1 MKKQFKPSKTIL
13 TAGPSISSTE
23 IKYVLDA
30 VKNGWN
36 EKYDYYIQKF
46 SEEFAKYI
54 GVKYA
59 WPTSSGTGALHAAI
73 LALDIK
79 KGDEVIIPEITFAA
93 SANVVE
99 YVGAKPVFV
108 DVERDTWTIDPKDVE
123 KKITKKTKAIMPVH
137 IYGNV
142 SDMGGITRLAKKY
155 KLKVIE
161 DACPSIG
168 AEYKNKKTGNLSDIA
183 AFSFQGA
190 KIMVT
195 GEGGMVVTNN
205 RSLYE
210 KAKYWGNHAKDNN
223 KIFWH
228 TDIGYM
234 YRMANLLAALGLG
247 QLERIDEFV
256 DKKRKIFKWYQNRL
270 GDIEGISLNFERK
283 GTKSIYWMSS
293 IILNK
298 NFGMNRD
305 GVMAELKKRKID
317 TRPFFYPLSMF
328 PMWKESNTPN
338 AHHVGLN
345 GINLPSGVMLKE
357 VEVDYICQQIRNV
370 LKINSK

>member
-1 MKKQFKPSKTIL
+1 MATNYKPKKTIL
-13 TAGPSISSTE
+13 TAGPSISNKE

-36 EKYDYYIQKF
+36 ENYDYYIQKF

-59 WPTSSGTGALHAAI
+59 WPTSSGTGALHIAI

-108 DVERDTWTIDPKDVE
+108 DVERDTWTLDPKELE

-142 SDMGGITRLAKKY
+142 ADMGPVNKIAKKHGI
-155 KLKVIE
+155 KVIE

-168 AEYKNKKTGNLSDIA
+168 AEYNGKKTGNLSDIA

-195 GEGGMVVTNN
+195 GEGGMIVTNN
-205 RSLYE
+205 ANLYD
-210 KAKYWGNHAKDNN
+210 KARFWGNHAKDS
-223 KIFWH
+223 KKVFWH
-228 TDIGYM
+228 TEVGYM

-247 QLERIDEFV
+247 QLERIDEFIV
-256 DKKRKIFKWYQNRL
+256 KKRKIFNWYKKRL
-270 GDIEGISLNFERK
+270 GDIDGLSINVEKE

-293 IILNK
+293 IVLDK
-298 NFGMNRD
+298 NFGLTRD
-305 GVMAELKKRKID
+305 ELMAKLKELRID

-328 PMWKESNTPN
+328 PMWKEQKTPN

-345 GINLPSGVMLKE
+345 GINLPSGVMLTE
-357 VEVDYICQQIRNV
+357 EEVDYISKSVRKILNV
-370 LKINSK
+370 

>member
-1 MKKQFKPSKTIL
+1 MYRPTKTIL
-13 TAGPSISSTE
+13 TAGPSISTGE
-23 IKYVLDA
+23 IKYVMDA

-36 EKYDYYIQKF
+36 EEYDKYIKKF
-46 SEEFAKYI
+46 SEAFAKYI

-73 LALDIK
+73 LALNVQ
-79 KGDEVIIPEITFAA
+79 KGDEVIIPEITFVA

-108 DVERDTWTIDPKDVE
+108 DVERDTWTIDPSEVE

-142 SDMGGITRLAKKY
+142 ADMDPINKIAKKY
-155 KLKVIE
+155 GLKVIE
-161 DACPSIG
+161 DACPSVG
-168 AEYKNKKTGNLSDIA
+168 AEYKGKRTGNLSDIA

-195 GEGGMVVTNN
+195 GEGGMIVTNN
-205 RSLYE
+205 AELYE
-210 KAKYWGNHAKDNN
+210 KASYWGNHAKEKN

-228 TDIGYM
+228 DNIGYM

-247 QLERIDEFV
+247 QLQRNEKFIA
-256 DKKRKIFKWYQNRL
+256 KKRKIFGWYKERL
-270 GDIEGISLNFERK
+270 KDIDGISMNIEK
-283 GTKSIYWMSS
+283 EGTKSIYWMSS
-293 IILNK
+293 IVLDK
-298 NFGMNRD
+298 DFGLTRD
-305 GVMAELKKRKID
+305 EIIAKLKEKKID

-328 PMWKESNTPN
+328 PMWKEQKTPN

-345 GINLPSGVMLKE
+345 GINLPSGVNLTEEQVVYVSEQVKN
-357 VEVDYICQQIRNV
+357 ILQ
-370 LKINSK
+370 K

>member
-1 MKKQFKPSKTIL
+1 MAPYKPKKLIL
-13 TAGPSISSTE
+13 TAGPSISKRE
-23 IKYVLDA
+23 IKYVVDA
-30 VKNGWN
+30 VENGWN
-36 EKYDYYIQKF
+36 EKFDYYLQKF

-108 DVERDTWTIDPKDVE
+108 DVERDTWTLDATDLE

-142 SDMGGITRLAKKY
+142 TDMKPINKIAKKY
-155 KLKVIE
+155 GIKVIE

-168 AEYKNKKTGNLSDIA
+168 AEYYGKKTGSLSDIA

-195 GEGGMVVTNN
+195 GEGGMIVANN
-205 RSLYE
+205 ANLYD
-210 KAKYWGNHAKDNN
+210 KARFWGNHAKDS
-223 KIFWH
+223 KKVFWH
-228 TDIGYM
+228 TEVGYM
-234 YRMANLLAALGLG
+234 YRMANILAALGLG

-256 DKKRKIFKWYQNRL
+256 KKKRKIFSWYKKRL
-270 GDIEGISLNFERK
+270 SNIEGLSLNIEK
-283 GTKSIYWMSS
+283 EGTKSIYWMSS
-293 IILNK
+293 IVLDRD
-298 NFGMNRD
+298 FGVTRD
-305 GVMAELKKRKID
+305 QLMAKLREKMID

-328 PMWKESNTPN
+328 PMWKEQNTPN

-357 VEVDYICQQIRNV
+357 EEVDYVASAVRSI
-370 LKINSK
+370 LKV